1 MFELSPS
8 DGRKSFYGKAK
19 VLMDDDDEYT
29 LFSYDTPVARIRKG
43 VYEDLDYDHHS
54 PTTNRH
60 VKSFKKQFGIE
71 SACGKGSR
79 KNVESARDPYH
90 TEVVNGQEIEYY
102 NDVPDIAYECA
113 EIIAD
118 EIRERGIMHF
128 TEIEDRVHEI
138 SGLDWDT
145 IIDIELEKWV
155 ESLLG
160 YNGIYSNLSDGDFF
174 TEEYAEKHPEV
185 TEE

>member
-1 MFELSPS
+1 M
-8 DGRKSFYGKAK
+8 
-19 VLMDDDDEYT
+19 
-29 LFSYDTPVARIRKG
+29 
-43 VYEDLDYDHHS
+43 
-54 PTTNRH
+54 
-60 VKSFKKQFGIE
+60 KKYIK

-79 KNVESARDPYH
+79 KKVESARDPYH

-102 NDVPDIAYECA
+102 NDVPYIAYECA

-118 EIRERGIMHF
+118 EIRERGIMNF

-145 IIDIELEKWV
+145 IIDIELEIWV

-174 TEEYAEKHPEV
+174 TEEYAAKHPEV
-185 TEE
+185 TEEYHYEEIHKSQLR